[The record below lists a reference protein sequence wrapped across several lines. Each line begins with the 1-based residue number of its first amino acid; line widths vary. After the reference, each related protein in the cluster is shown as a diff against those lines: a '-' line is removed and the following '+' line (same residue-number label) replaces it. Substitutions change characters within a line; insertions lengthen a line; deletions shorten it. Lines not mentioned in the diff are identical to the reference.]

1 LVGTF
6 FLIFGQTFK
15 WPMWH
20 VILFDSEVREQL
32 LPLTFTR
39 PVGALR
45 VGALTIQEKWKQW
58 LNAKVSFI
66 TQDYL
71 ASKFPIEY
79 GDENIVIN
87 GSVMPSDRLIR
98 LIRQMEF
105 NEAYLKGEELIV
117 AKLDR
122 EQLEKLIH
130 DEDIDQLHVYDI
142 EDTPFLKID
151 HPWDIFTQNAAAL
164 EEDFQLLTQGRESQP
179 ISDSNR
185 IVGDPNRIFLEEG
198 AVVEGASLNVLDGP
212 IYVGKNAEIME
223 GSLIRG
229 GLALGEHA
237 QVKMGT
243 RLYGSNTFGPWTRVG
258 GEVNNSV
265 IQGYSNKAHD
275 GYLGNSVIG
284 EWCNIG
290 AATNTSNLKNTY
302 EEVRIWNY
310 PTGQFLPT
318 GIKFC
323 GVIMGDHAK
332 IGINSMLNTG
342 TVIGVGANIFGAGFP
357 RAFVPSFSW
366 GGAAGF
372 TTFQL
377 DKAFET
383 AEAMMQRRGKEFDIS
398 ERLILLRTFED
409 SSKYR
414 NWEK

>member
-1 LVGTF
+1 
-6 FLIFGQTFK
+6 
-15 WPMWH
+15 MWH

-39 PVGALR
+39 PVGDLR
-45 VGALTIQEKWKQW
+45 VGALTIREKWEKW

-71 ASKFPIEY
+71 ASKFPIDY

-151 HPWDIFTQNAAAL
+151 HPWDIFMHNAAAL
-164 EEDFQLLTQGRESQP
+164 EEDFQLLTQGRDSQP
-179 ISDSNR
+179 LSESNR
-185 IVGDPNRIFLEEG
+185 IIGDPARIFLEEG
-198 AVVEGASLNVLDGP
+198 AKVEGVSLNTLDGP

-229 GLALGEHA
+229 GLALGESA

-243 RLYGSNTFGPWTRVG
+243 RLYGSNSFGPWSRIG
-258 GEVNNSV
+258 GEVVNSV
-265 IQGYSNKAHD
+265 VQGYSNKAHD
-275 GYLGNSVIG
+275 GFLGHSVIG

-290 AATNTSNLKNTY
+290 ADTNTSNLKNTY

-318 GIKFC
+318 GVQFC
-323 GVIMGDHAK
+323 GVIMADHVK
-332 IGINSMLNTG
+332 VGINSMLNTG

-357 RAFVPSFSW
+357 RAFVPSFAW

-398 ERLILLRTFED
+398 ERLILLRAFED
-409 SSKYR
+409 TSKYR

>member
-1 LVGTF
+1 
-6 FLIFGQTFK
+6 
-15 WPMWH
+15 MWH

-39 PVGALR
+39 PVGDLR
-45 VGALTIQEKWKQW
+45 VGALTIREKWEKW

-71 ASKFPIEY
+71 ASKFPIDY

-151 HPWDIFTQNAAAL
+151 HPWDIFMHNAAAL
-164 EEDFQLLTQGRESQP
+164 EEDFQLLTQGRDSQP
-179 ISDSNR
+179 LSDSNR
-185 IVGDPNRIFLEEG
+185 IIGDPARIFLEEG
-198 AVVEGASLNVLDGP
+198 AKVEGVSLNTVDGP

-229 GLALGEHA
+229 GLALGESA

-243 RLYGSNTFGPWTRVG
+243 RLYGSNSFGPWSRIG
-258 GEVNNSV
+258 GEVVNSV
-265 IQGYSNKAHD
+265 VQGYSNKAHD
-275 GYLGNSVIG
+275 GFLGHSVIG

-290 AATNTSNLKNTY
+290 ADTNTSNLKNTY

-318 GIKFC
+318 GVQFC
-323 GVIMGDHAK
+323 GVIMADHVK
-332 IGINSMLNTG
+332 VGINSMLNTG

-357 RAFVPSFSW
+357 RAFVPSFAW

-398 ERLILLRTFED
+398 ERLILLRAFED
-409 SSKYR
+409 TSKYR

>member
-1 LVGTF
+1 
-6 FLIFGQTFK
+6 
-15 WPMWH
+15 MWH

-39 PVGALR
+39 PVGDLR
-45 VGALTIQEKWKQW
+45 VGALTIKEKWQKW

-151 HPWDIFTQNAAAL
+151 HPWDIFLNNAAAL

-185 IVGDPNRIFLEEG
+185 IIGDPSRIFLEEG
-198 AVVEGASLNVLDGP
+198 AKVEAASLNVLDGP
-212 IYVGKNAEIME
+212 IYLAENAEIME

-243 RLYGSNTFGPWTRVG
+243 RLYGSNTFGPWSRVG
-258 GEVNNSV
+258 GEVQNSV
-265 IQGYSNKAHD
+265 IQGYSNKAHE
-275 GYLGNSVIG
+275 GFLGNSVIG

-290 AATNTSNLKNTY
+290 ADTNTSNLKNTY

-310 PTGQFLPT
+310 PSGQFLPA
-318 GIKFC
+318 GIQFC
-323 GVIMGDHAK
+323 GVIMADHVK
-332 IGINSMLNTG
+332 VGINSMLNTG

-357 RAFVPSFSW
+357 RAFVPSFAW
-366 GGAAGF
+366 GGSAGF

-383 AEAMMQRRGKEFDIS
+383 AEAMMQRRGKAFDIS
-398 ERLILLRTFED
+398 ERLLLLRAFED
-409 SSKYR
+409 TSKYR
-414 NWEK
+414 TWEK

>member
-1 LVGTF
+1 MVGTF

-15 WPMWH
+15 SPMWH

-151 HPWDIFTQNAAAL
+151 HPWDIFLQNAAAL
-164 EEDFQLLTQGRESQP
+164 EEDIQLLTQGRESQP

-185 IVGDPNRIFLEEG
+185 IIGDPSRIFLEEG

-243 RLYGSNTFGPWTRVG
+243 RLYGSNTFGPWSRVG
-258 GEVNNSV
+258 GEVHNSV
-265 IQGYSNKAHD
+265 IQGHSNKAHE
-275 GYLGNSVIG
+275 GFLGNSVIG

-290 AATNTSNLKNTY
+290 ADTNTSNLKNTY

-310 PTGQFLPT
+310 PAGQFLT
-318 GIKFC
+318 AGIQFC

-332 IGINSMLNTG
+332 VGINSMLNTG

>member
-1 LVGTF
+1 MVGTF

-15 WPMWH
+15 SPMWH

-142 EDTPFLKID
+142 
-151 HPWDIFTQNAAAL
+151 
-164 EEDFQLLTQGRESQP
+164 
-179 ISDSNR
+179 
-185 IVGDPNRIFLEEG
+185 
-198 AVVEGASLNVLDGP
+198 
-212 IYVGKNAEIME
+212 
-223 GSLIRG
+223 
-229 GLALGEHA
+229 
-237 QVKMGT
+237 
-243 RLYGSNTFGPWTRVG
+243 
-258 GEVNNSV
+258 
-265 IQGYSNKAHD
+265 
-275 GYLGNSVIG
+275 
-284 EWCNIG
+284 
-290 AATNTSNLKNTY
+290 
-302 EEVRIWNY
+302 
-310 PTGQFLPT
+310 
-318 GIKFC
+318 
-323 GVIMGDHAK
+323 
-332 IGINSMLNTG
+332 
-342 TVIGVGANIFGAGFP
+342 
-357 RAFVPSFSW
+357 
-366 GGAAGF
+366 
-372 TTFQL
+372 
-377 DKAFET
+377 
-383 AEAMMQRRGKEFDIS
+383 
-398 ERLILLRTFED
+398 
-409 SSKYR
+409 
-414 NWEK
+414 

>member
-1 LVGTF
+1 
-6 FLIFGQTFK
+6 
-15 WPMWH
+15 
-20 VILFDSEVREQL
+20 
-32 LPLTFTR
+32 
-39 PVGALR
+39 
-45 VGALTIQEKWKQW
+45 
-58 LNAKVSFI
+58 
-66 TQDYL
+66 
-71 ASKFPIEY
+71 
-79 GDENIVIN
+79 
-87 GSVMPSDRLIR
+87 
-98 LIRQMEF
+98 
-105 NEAYLKGEELIV
+105 V

-185 IVGDPNRIFLEEG
+185 IVGDPSRIFLEEG
-198 AVVEGASLNVLDGP
+198 AVVEGASLNVIDGP

-229 GLALGEHA
+229 GLALGDHA
-237 QVKMGT
+237 QVKMGA

-310 PTGQFLPT
+310 PAGQFLPS

>member
-1 LVGTF
+1 MVGTF

>member
-1 LVGTF
+1 
-6 FLIFGQTFK
+6 
-15 WPMWH
+15 MWH

-39 PVGALR
+39 PVGDLR
-45 VGALTIQEKWKQW
+45 VGALTIREKWEKW

-71 ASKFPIEY
+71 ASKFPIDY

-151 HPWDIFTQNAAAL
+151 HPWDIFMHNAAAL
-164 EEDFQLLTQGRESQP
+164 EEDFQLLTQGRDSQP
-179 ISDSNR
+179 LSESNR
-185 IVGDPNRIFLEEG
+185 IIGDPARIFLEEG
-198 AVVEGASLNVLDGP
+198 AKVEGVSLNTVDGP

-229 GLALGEHA
+229 GLALGESA
-237 QVKMGT
+237 QIKMGT
-243 RLYGSNTFGPWTRVG
+243 RLYGSNSFGPWSRIG
-258 GEVNNSV
+258 GEVVNSV
-265 IQGYSNKAHD
+265 VQGYSNKAHD
-275 GYLGNSVIG
+275 GFLGHSVIG

-290 AATNTSNLKNTY
+290 ADTNTSNLKNTY

-318 GIKFC
+318 GVQFC
-323 GVIMGDHAK
+323 GVIMADHVK
-332 IGINSMLNTG
+332 VGINSMLNTG

-357 RAFVPSFSW
+357 RAFVPSFAW

-398 ERLILLRTFED
+398 ERLILLRAFED
-409 SSKYR
+409 TSKYR

>member
-1 LVGTF
+1 
-6 FLIFGQTFK
+6 
-15 WPMWH
+15 MWH

-151 HPWDIFTQNAAAL
+151 HPWDIFLQNAAAL

-185 IVGDPNRIFLEEG
+185 IIGDPSRIFLEEG
-198 AVVEGASLNVLDGP
+198 AVVEGASLNVLNGP

-237 QVKMGT
+237 QVKID
-243 RLYGSNTFGPWTRVG
+243 RK
-258 GEVNNSV
+258 SV
-265 IQGYSNKAHD
+265 
-275 GYLGNSVIG
+275 V
-284 EWCNIG
+284 
-290 AATNTSNLKNTY
+290 
-302 EEVRIWNY
+302 
-310 PTGQFLPT
+310 
-318 GIKFC
+318 
-323 GVIMGDHAK
+323 
-332 IGINSMLNTG
+332 
-342 TVIGVGANIFGAGFP
+342 
-357 RAFVPSFSW
+357 
-366 GGAAGF
+366 
-372 TTFQL
+372 
-377 DKAFET
+377 
-383 AEAMMQRRGKEFDIS
+383 
-398 ERLILLRTFED
+398 
-409 SSKYR
+409 
-414 NWEK
+414 

>member
-1 LVGTF
+1 
-6 FLIFGQTFK
+6 
-15 WPMWH
+15 MWH

-39 PVGALR
+39 PVGDLR
-45 VGALTIQEKWKQW
+45 VGALTIREKWEKW

-71 ASKFPIEY
+71 ASKFPIDY

-87 GSVMPSDRLIR
+87 GSVMPSERLIR

-151 HPWDIFTQNAAAL
+151 HPWDIFMHNAAAL
-164 EEDFQLLTQGRESQP
+164 EEDFQLLTQSRDSQP
-179 ISDSNR
+179 LSDSNR
-185 IVGDPNRIFLEEG
+185 IIGDPTRIFLEEG
-198 AVVEGASLNVLDGP
+198 AKVEGASLNTVDGP
-212 IYVGKNAEIME
+212 IYIGKNAEIME

-229 GLALGEHA
+229 GLALGESA

-243 RLYGSNTFGPWTRVG
+243 RLYGSNSFGPWSRIG
-258 GEVNNSV
+258 GEVVNSV
-265 IQGYSNKAHD
+265 VQGYTNKAHD
-275 GYLGNSVIG
+275 GFLGHSVIG

-290 AATNTSNLKNTY
+290 ADTNTSNLKNTY

-310 PTGQFLPT
+310 PAGQFLPT
-318 GIKFC
+318 GVQFC
-323 GVIMGDHAK
+323 GVIMADHVK
-332 IGINSMLNTG
+332 VGINSMLNTG

-357 RAFVPSFSW
+357 RAYIPSFAW

-398 ERLILLRTFED
+398 ERLILLRAFED
-409 SSKYR
+409 TSKYR